1 MPLNVARKREAL
13 RPDTTL
19 APFGRP
25 EDEVYVRGLPVCCLG
40 SLKGEILA
48 RPGVGQDE
56 RRLLGLA
63 CGVCGTNWAVTSS
76 LDERVLGRFVTH
88 GGSRVAARPGGKHPA
103 A

>member
-1 MPLNVARKREAL
+1 MSPRREAL

-19 APFGRP
+19 ALEGRP

-40 SLKGEILA
+40 SLKQQILA
-48 RPGVGQDE
+48 GRGPDE
-56 RRLLGLA
+56 RRSLELG
-63 CGVCGTNWAVTSS
+63 CGPCGRRWVVTSS

-88 GGSRVAARPGGKHPA
+88 GGPRVAARPGGKHQA

>member
-1 MPLNVARKREAL
+1 MRLKVARKREAL

-19 APFGRP
+19 SPVGRP

-48 RPGVGQDE
+48 WPGGGQDE
-56 RRLLGLA
+56 RRFLELA
-63 CGVCGTNWAVTSS
+63 CGVCGRAWVVTSS

-88 GGSRVAARPGGKHPA
+88 GGPRVAARAGGKHPA